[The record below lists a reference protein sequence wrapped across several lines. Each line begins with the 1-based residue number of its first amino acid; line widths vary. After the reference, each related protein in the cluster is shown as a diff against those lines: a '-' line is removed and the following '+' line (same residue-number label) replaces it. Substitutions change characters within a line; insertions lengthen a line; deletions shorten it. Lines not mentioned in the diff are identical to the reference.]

1 MDAYHGH
8 LLSQMS
14 KPIGLCLRSNAFRLS
29 VGRMRPRRTQATD
42 VAWIK
47 SVSHGLQLITLMGES
62 RLFQANIKSID
73 LMKGSIIL
81 EKVATDS
88 SQKTSQKSKPA

>member
-1 MDAYHGH
+1 M
-8 LLSQMS
+8 
-14 KPIGLCLRSNAFRLS
+14 CLATVYVEHNGQKED
-29 VGRMRPRRTQATD
+29 VMRD
-42 VAWIK
+42 VVWIK
-47 SVSHGLQLITLMGES
+47 PGSHGLQLITLMGES

-88 SQKTSQKSKPA
+88 SQKTSQKSKSA

>member
-1 MDAYHGH
+1 M
-8 LLSQMS
+8 M
-14 KPIGLCLRSNAFRLS
+14 CL
-29 VGRMRPRRTQATD
+29 ATVYVEHNGQKEEVMHD

-47 SVSHGLQLITLMGES
+47 PGNHGLQLITLMGES

-81 EKVATDS
+81 EKAAADS
-88 SQKTSQKSKPA
+88 SQETNQKSKLA

>member
-1 MDAYHGH
+1 M
-8 LLSQMS
+8 M
-14 KPIGLCLRSNAFRLS
+14 CL
-29 VGRMRPRRTQATD
+29 ATVYVDHNGQKEEVMHD

-47 SVSHGLQLITLMGES
+47 LGSHGLQLITLMGES

-73 LMKGSIIL
+73 LVNGSIIL

-88 SQKTSQKSKPA
+88 YKKTRQKGEPA

>member
-1 MDAYHGH
+1 M
-8 LLSQMS
+8 
-14 KPIGLCLRSNAFRLS
+14 CLATVYVDHNGQKEE
-29 VGRMRPRRTQATD
+29 VMRD

-47 SVSHGLQLITLMGES
+47 LGGHGLQLITLMGES

-88 SQKTSQKSKPA
+88 SQKTRQKSKPA